1 MANCSECSKEYDPE
15 TVDIPSPLPDRMCYI
30 CGNTVTEEE
39 GVALAAELGIDLGEP
54 SIPSEEVTPLIDLN
68 P

>member
-15 TVDIPSPLPDRMCYI
+15 TVNIPSPMLDRMCYI

-39 GVALAAELGIDLGEP
+39 GIALAAELGIDLEA
-54 SIPSEEVTPLIDLN
+54 SFIPSDEVMPILDITP
-68 P
+68 